1 MPPSGRSGSARASV
15 GTDRSNRSNSKRSHN
30 LAMRL
35 LHLLD
40 LLQPTHV
47 AFPTAQHGGTQGP
60 PVSPLLRT
68 FRRRG
73 PRGLRSGKAR
83 LRPRHATCQPAL
95 GLVTCFDCQ
104 GAQIPRSSPAYA
116 RSVPHRPARG
126 NPGSPREP
134 PPSHLPTSRASWAA
148 LGQSPAPPA
157 ARHLSACTRLG
168 YLFRLPRRSN
178 SSIFSSLRT

>member
-73 PRGLRSGKAR
+73 PRGKVDRKS
-83 LRPRHATCQPAL
+83 
-95 GLVTCFDCQ
+95 
-104 GAQIPRSSPAYA
+104 
-116 RSVPHRPARG
+116 
-126 NPGSPREP
+126 
-134 PPSHLPTSRASWAA
+134 
-148 LGQSPAPPA
+148 
-157 ARHLSACTRLG
+157 TRL
-168 YLFRLPRRSN
+168 N
-178 SSIFSSLRT
+178 SSHTVISYAVFCLK